1 LTGAE
6 TLTNK
11 RITPRIYSTSSASSL
26 TPEIDTYDIFE
37 FTALAEAL
45 TINNHSTSTPANGEM
60 MMFIIKDNGT
70 SRTISWGSNY
80 QSVGATL
87 PTTTTAGKWMYIG
100 LVYNSAASKFDCVAV
115 AIQGLGN
122 YLENIVEDTT
132 PELGGNLDAKDKN
145 ITGIGSAGIGT
156 TSPSAKLDVIPSTSS
171 EMVFRTAS
179 LQSTAPLGDELV
191 SNGTFDNSSDWT
203 WGTGWSWDSTNKEAD
218 HTTGNTAALTQTISV
233 TSGTTYQVE
242 ITIKNRTAGSVTLD
256 INGVYIYD
264 YGSSTALY
272 SNTTYRRSL
281 VANITGSA
289 TLSITPTADFNG
301 SVDDITVKAITGV
314 SQPNF
319 SLIDDAG
326 SVVAE
331 LRGKNSISNLAVG
344 TNALRVNTTGYS
356 NSALG
361 TNAMRY
367 NTTGSSNSAA
377 GSAALYSNT
386 TGYNNSA
393 LGTNAMRY
401 NTTGSS
407 NSALGV
413 NAGRYTSGG
422 GNNKTSNNSV
432 YLGYDTRASADGNTN
447 EIVIGASAIGN
458 GSNSVTLGNDS
469 ITKTILKGNVGIGTT
484 NPSYKLDVN
493 GALRLQPSSAPTG
506 SAGVIY
512 YDSTDGK
519 FKIYVGGTWQDIV
532 GTTDSQDLSNK
543 NILTSINTQTG
554 TSYTLVLSDA
564 GKLVQMNN
572 SSSNTLTIPTNASVA
587 FPVGTKIMIQKYGS
601 GNTTIQGASGVTL
614 RDPNSLATI
623 STQYDM
629 RTIMKIGTD
638 EWVIQ

>member
-1 LTGAE
+1 
-6 TLTNK
+6 
-11 RITPRIYSTSSASSL
+11 
-26 TPEIDTYDIFE
+26 
-37 FTALAEAL
+37 
-45 TINNHSTSTPANGEM
+45 
-60 MMFIIKDNGT
+60 
-70 SRTISWGSNY
+70 
-80 QSVGATL
+80 
-87 PTTTTAGKWMYIG
+87 
-100 LVYNSAASKFDCVAV
+100 
-115 AIQGLGN
+115 
-122 YLENIVEDTT
+122 
-132 PELGGNLDAKDKN
+132 
-145 ITGIGSAGIGT
+145 
-156 TSPSAKLDVIPSTSS
+156 
-171 EMVFRTAS
+171 MVFRTAS

-191 SNGTFDNSSDWT
+191 SNGTFDNSSAWT
-203 WGTGWSWDSTNKEAD
+203 WGTGWSWDSANKEAD

-256 INGVYIYD
+256 INGVYIYN
-264 YGSSTALY
+264 YGSSTALN
-272 SNTTYRRSL
+272 SNTTYKRSL

-289 TLSITPTADFNG
+289 TLSITPTSDFNG
-301 SVDDITVKAITGV
+301 SVDDITVKAITGT

-319 SLIDDAG
+319 SLLDDAG
-326 SVVAE
+326 SVMAE
-331 LRGKNSISNLAVG
+331 LRGKSSLNNIALGINSLRRNTTGFFNS
-344 TNALRVNTTGYS
+344 ALGADAMRSNTTGYQ

-361 TNAMRY
+361 A
-367 NTTGSSNSAA
+367 S
-377 GSAALYSNT
+377 ALYSNT

-393 LGTNAMRY
+393 VGTTAMRSNTTGYNNSAMGVNALSSNTTGYYNSAMGFYALYSNTTGSQNSALGTNALY
-401 NTTGSS
+401 ANTTGSS
-407 NSALGV
+407 NSALGTNALYANTTGSYNSAMGFYALSSNTTGSYNSAMGRFALYSNTTGYQNSALGV

-422 GNNKTSNNSV
+422 GNNETSNNSV

-447 EIVIGASAIGN
+447 EIVIGALAIGN